1 MQHDE
6 LTLNILKNIETTSSQ
21 KSLACE
27 LEISVGKVNYVLK
40 ALVEKGLIK
49 AENFFANKNK
59 NQYKYLLTKKGLQ
72 TKIELTE
79 KFIQRKKEEY
89 EQLQKDLKKLKE
101 NPIRC
106 D

>member
-21 KSLACE
+21 KSLAKT
-27 LEISVGKVNYVLK
+27 LEISVGKVNYILK
-40 ALVEKGLIK
+40 ALIEKGLVK
-49 AENFFANKNK
+49 AENFFINKNK
-59 NQYKYLLTKKGLQ
+59 NQYKYLLTKKGFQ

-89 EQLQKDLKKLKE
+89 ETLQKELQSMKGHTI
-101 NPIRC
+101 NG
-106 D
+106 